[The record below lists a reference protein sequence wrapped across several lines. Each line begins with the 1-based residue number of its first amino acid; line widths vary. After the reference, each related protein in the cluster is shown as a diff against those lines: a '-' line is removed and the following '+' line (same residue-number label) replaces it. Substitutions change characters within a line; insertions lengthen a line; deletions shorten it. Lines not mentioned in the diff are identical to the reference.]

1 MLLAKAKKV
10 QYHDVVRK
18 APEKKFFFAEKEPVL
33 SDLGESGKLE
43 QNAYA
48 VMFLHKENDPASQNV
63 THLKLAKHRN
73 GPTATITVGFQGHM
87 SRFADMPKA

>member
-33 SDLGESGKLE
+33 QESFIIVKL
-43 QNAYA
+43 
-48 VMFLHKENDPASQNV
+48 F
-63 THLKLAKHRN
+63 
-73 GPTATITVGFQGHM
+73 ATLF
-87 SRFADMPKA
+87 